1 MNRVIN
7 ILVASV
13 GGQGGLTLSRVIAAA
28 AVMAGYS
35 VRTGETLGMAQ
46 RFGSVKSYIRIGVD
60 TPVYSPIFE
69 PREADILVGMEVTET
84 YRNHHYLRPMGLVV
98 LSTEEK
104 PPISVSLGK
113 AEPVTMEKLIE
124 ALESHGAE
132 IIIIDAPRLAREA
145 GNPRAA
151 NMVLLGAMNAA
162 KKILP
167 DNAVEEAIKAIL
179 GGKRAETSIKAYY
192 LGKEYTEKHKP
203 SKEHKED
210 KTHAS
215 EQT

>member
-1 MNRVIN
+1 MSKVIN

-28 AVMAGYS
+28 AVAAGYS

-60 TPVYSPIFE
+60 TPVHSPIFE
-69 PREADILVGMEVTET
+69 PGEADILVGMEVTEA
-84 YRNHHYLRPMGLVV
+84 YRNHHYLRPRGLAV

-124 ALESHGAE
+124 ALGNQEAE
-132 IIIIDAPRLAREA
+132 IIIIDAPRLARTS

-151 NMVLLGAMNAA
+151 NMVLLGAVNAVRR
-162 KKILP
+162 ILP
-167 DNAVEEAIKAIL
+167 DSAVEEAIRAIL
-179 GGKRAETSIKAYY
+179 GGKHAETSVKAYY

-203 SKEHKED
+203 GK
-210 KTHAS
+210 
-215 EQT
+215 